1 MERVVGLGEQRRA
14 LVGHRR
20 CSRWLDSGGLV
31 GRLRL
36 SPSNQAAHRE
46 SRWPLRRISYHPAPL
61 WVPVDVSL
69 MALLRWCIRLIS
81 AGFADVS
88 VA

>member
-14 LVGHRR
+14 LGWARR

-69 MALLRWCIRLIS
+69 MALLPMVHAPDLR
-81 AGFADVS
+81 GVADVS